1 MYKVNIFKRVYV
13 FYRDGFRNMEVGKT
27 LWLII
32 LIKLAIIFLIL
43 RVFFFRPELSRY
55 DTDSEKAEHV
65 IENLTKQP

>member
-1 MYKVNIFKRVYV
+1 MNIFKRVYV

-55 DTDSEKAEHV
+55 NTDSEKAEHV

>member
-1 MYKVNIFKRVYV
+1 MNIFKRVYD

-27 LWLII
+27 LW

>member
-1 MYKVNIFKRVYV
+1 MNIFKRVYV

-55 DTDSEKAEHV
+55 DTDAEKAEHV
-65 IENLTKQP
+65 IENLIKQP

>member
-1 MYKVNIFKRVYV
+1 MWKVNIFKRVYD

-55 DTDSEKAEHV
+55 NTDSEKAEHV

>member
-1 MYKVNIFKRVYV
+1 MNIFKRVYV

-32 LIKLAIIFLIL
+32 LIKLAVIFLIL
-43 RVFFFRPELSRY
+43 RVFFFRPELSCY

>member
-1 MYKVNIFKRVYV
+1 MNIFKRIYY
-13 FYRDGFRNMEVGKT
+13 FYRDGFRNMEVGKS

-55 DTDSEKAEHV
+55 NTDSEKAEHV

>member
-1 MYKVNIFKRVYV
+1 MNIFKRIYN
-13 FYRDGFRNMEVGKT
+13 FYSDGFRNMEVGKT

-55 DTDSEKAEHV
+55 DTDAEKAEHV

>member
-1 MYKVNIFKRVYV
+1 
-13 FYRDGFRNMEVGKT
+13 MEVGKT

-55 DTDSEKAEHV
+55 DTDAEKAEHV
-65 IENLTKQP
+65 IENLIKQP

>member
-1 MYKVNIFKRVYV
+1 MNIFKRVYV

>member
-1 MYKVNIFKRVYV
+1 MNIFRKVYE

-27 LWLII
+27 LWIII

-55 DTDSEKAEHV
+55 DTEAEKAEHV
-65 IENLTKQP
+65 RENLTKQP

>member
-1 MYKVNIFKRVYV
+1 MNTFRKVYE

-27 LWLII
+27 LWIII
-32 LIKLAIIFLIL
+32 LIKLAIMFLIL

-55 DTDSEKAEHV
+55 DTDAEKAEHV

>member
-13 FYRDGFRNMEVGKT
+13 FYRDGFKNMEVGKT

>member
-1 MYKVNIFKRVYV
+1 MNTFRKVYE

-27 LWLII
+27 LWIII

-55 DTDSEKAEHV
+55 DTDAEKAEHV
-65 IENLTKQP
+65 RENLTKQP

>member
-1 MYKVNIFKRVYV
+1 MNIFKRVYV
-13 FYRDGFRNMEVGKT
+13 FYRDGFKNMEVGKT

>member
-1 MYKVNIFKRVYV
+1 MNIFKRVYG

>member
-1 MYKVNIFKRVYV
+1 MNIFRKVYE

-27 LWLII
+27 LWIII

-55 DTDSEKAEHV
+55 DTDAEKAEHV
-65 IENLTKQP
+65 RENLTKQP

>member
-1 MYKVNIFKRVYV
+1 MNIFKRVYD

>member
-1 MYKVNIFKRVYV
+1 MNILKRVYD

>member
-1 MYKVNIFKRVYV
+1 MNIFKRVYV

-43 RVFFFRPELSRY
+43 RVFFFHPELSRY

>member
-1 MYKVNIFKRVYV
+1 MWNVNIFKRVYV

-55 DTDSEKAEHV
+55 DTDAEKAEHV

>member
-1 MYKVNIFKRVYV
+1 MNIFKRVYV

-55 DTDSEKAEHV
+55 DTDAEKAEHV
-65 IENLTKQP
+65 IDNLIKQP

>member
-1 MYKVNIFKRVYV
+1 VNTFRKVYE

-27 LWLII
+27 LWIII

-55 DTDSEKAEHV
+55 DTDAEKAEHV
-65 IENLTKQP
+65 RENLTKQP

>member
-1 MYKVNIFKRVYV
+1 MNIFRKVYE

-27 LWLII
+27 LWIII
-32 LIKLAIIFLIL
+32 LIKLAIMFLIL

-55 DTDSEKAEHV
+55 DTDAEKAEHV

>member
-1 MYKVNIFKRVYV
+1 MNIFKRVYD

-55 DTDSEKAEHV
+55 NTDSEKAEHV